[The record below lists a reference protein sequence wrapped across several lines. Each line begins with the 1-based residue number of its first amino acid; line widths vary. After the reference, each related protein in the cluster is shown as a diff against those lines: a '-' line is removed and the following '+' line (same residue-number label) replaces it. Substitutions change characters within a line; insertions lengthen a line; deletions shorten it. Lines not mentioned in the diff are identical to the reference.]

1 MQPNQHRILCID
13 NNASRNLAVYLLE
26 RIGFEVRIANSLA
39 AGIELAR
46 TQYFDIY
53 LVNHKLVDGEEI
65 DSCDLLHESLPSNPI
80 LFYSTVV
87 YPYRPVRALHCR
99 LHGHVVKPISVCD
112 VQKYA
117 AKLIKEEMTPTNRI
131 QHRLWEANV
140 REFAQTREH

>member
-65 DSCDLLHESLPSNPI
+65 DSCDLLHESLPINPI

-117 AKLIKEEMTPTNRI
+117 AKLIKEEMPANRI
-131 QHRLWEANV
+131 DHRLWEANV
-140 REFAQTREH
+140 REFAQTREP